1 MRSRQ
6 GYLKVDFHDRDGF
19 WNGIAQWF
27 GVAETY
33 ELDELLPNRNTFS
46 NDLLR
51 GSDLFNMVD
60 SPTLPPVSAP
70 THEPSDEP
78 SREPSNEPS
87 QEPSNEPSQEPSDEP
102 SHGPTALPSQLPSR
116 MPSDYPSNMPSSIPT
131 GEPSTVPSVTP
142 SLPGPFLSFLDTFIA
157 EPYPSL
163 SFETKKTLQI
173 IGPDDASTGTRAIA
187 IVSFLVTPQFSPSEG
202 ACLSFTFAADI
213 SQASTL
219 QLKQL
224 TSPLPQEAITW
235 ENTFQNVELADVL
248 GSVTVD
254 AFSQRLDSISFDIS
268 NAVVTNNSLTFAM
281 EIIEGDTFS
290 SYIRPSIRIKVMFH
304 LS

>member
-1 MRSRQ
+1 M
-6 GYLKVDFHDRDGF
+6 
-19 WNGIAQWF
+19 
-27 GVAETY
+27 
-33 ELDELLPNRNTFS
+33 PNRNTFS

-70 THEPSDEP
+70 THEPSDKPSREPSDEPSREPSNEPSEEPSNEP

-102 SHGPTALPSQLPSR
+102 SHGPTAPPSQLPSR
-116 MPSDYPSNMPSSIPT
+116 MPSDYPSNMPSRIPT

-235 ENTFQNVELADVL
+235 KNTFQNVELADVL
-248 GSVTVD
+248 GSVSVD

-281 EIIEGDTFS
+281 EMIDGDYLLKLYS
-290 SYIRPSIRIKVMFH
+290 SEYTNQISVPPVIVSGACPS
-304 LS
+304 